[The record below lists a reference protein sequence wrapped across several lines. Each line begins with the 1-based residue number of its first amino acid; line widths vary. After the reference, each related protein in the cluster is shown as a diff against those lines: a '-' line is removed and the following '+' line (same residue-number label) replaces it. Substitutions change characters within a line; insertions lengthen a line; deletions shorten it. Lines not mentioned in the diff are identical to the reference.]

1 MSPAGPRLPSR
12 LAIRS
17 RSHKETP
24 MRKILAAMLLTV
36 ATALAQ
42 AVEVEGVKFDPTVQV
57 GGQTLQL
64 NGAGVRTRVMFK
76 VYAAGLYVPQKSN
89 SPAALLSQK
98 GPRRVAIGM
107 LRNVDADTFVG
118 ALNDG
123 LKANLSAEQL
133 AGFKPQIDALNANF
147 KTVGEAKK
155 GDRIDF
161 EFAPETGTRILVNDQ
176 PRGAAI
182 PGENFFEAV
191 LRIWIGDKPVDA
203 DLKRGM
209 LGG

>member
-1 MSPAGPRLPSR
+1 MKR
-12 LAIRS
+12 
-17 RSHKETP
+17 
-24 MRKILAAMLLTV
+24 ILAALLLAAV
-36 ATALAQ
+36 TALAQ

-57 GGQTLQL
+57 GGQPLQL
-64 NGAGVRTRVMFK
+64 NGAGVRTRLMFK
-76 VYAAGLYVPQKSN
+76 VYAAGLYVPQKST
-89 SPAALLSQK
+89 SAAALLGQK

-123 LKANLSAEQL
+123 LKANLTAEQL

-147 KTVGEAKK
+147 KAVGEAKK
-155 GDRIDF
+155 GDQINF
-161 EFAPETGTRILVNDQ
+161 EFTPEAGTRIIVNGQ
-176 PRGAAI
+176 PQGAAI
-182 PGENFFEAV
+182 PGEAFFEAV